1 VGCFYFFRSFFFK
14 FIYLF
19 KCQLLTSN
27 LFKNNL
33 SIFSFSFVFLCIIPI
48 SCLLLRGLQVNLFFS
63 RCYRATPEFII
74 SFFFK
79 LNYFN
84 FIVQYLIYL
93 KFITFFYF
101 ISIKLFS
108 LFFLIFFCNFIFH
121 GSFFLSILISVI
133 SIFLSF
139 FT

>member
-27 LFKNNL
+27 LFKTSL

-48 SCLLLRGLQVNLFFS
+48 SCLLLRGLQVNSFFS

-84 FIVQYLIYL
+84 FIVQHLIYL

-108 LFFLIFFCNFIFH
+108 LFFFNIFLQFYLSWFFFPINFDLCYFY
-121 GSFFLSILISVI
+121 
-133 SIFLSF
+133 FLSF